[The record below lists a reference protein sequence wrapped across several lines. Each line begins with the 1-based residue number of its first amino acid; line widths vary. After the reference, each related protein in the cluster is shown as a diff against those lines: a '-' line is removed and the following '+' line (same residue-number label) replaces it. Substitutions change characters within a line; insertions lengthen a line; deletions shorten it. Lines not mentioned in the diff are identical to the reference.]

1 MSRVRAR
8 RVAPYERWD
17 RVSLFVQ
24 LAAVSSRISNA
35 EAPVNLLLCGPPG
48 DGKTKM
54 IMRVKE
60 HAPHVSMLS
69 DATYTGLI
77 YYLETV
83 RDNMSSTLVIPD
95 LGTLVGRK
103 LETAKQSIAT
113 LAMMCAEG
121 VGELR
126 VGKQVRDY
134 HFAKASV
141 ISAITL
147 DDVMQSYN
155 VVNQNAFLS
164 RVFLIDFDLEWSEL
178 QAMMD
183 RKLTGDRS
191 RLQPFPFPKVRR
203 NRDGTFKRYDVQVPK
218 RYLHL
223 PHEWWRELRQIRRD
237 RFFGFRSADAF
248 MTLLM
253 ASAYLRGAK
262 IVTRQDVQNVMLHVL
277 PLVRD
282 QIQFSKNGG

>member
-1 MSRVRAR
+1 MKQAKRI
-8 RVAPYERWD
+8 APYERWD

-48 DGKTKM
+48 DGKSKM
-54 IMRVKE
+54 VVRCKD

-69 DATYTGLI
+69 DATYMGLI

-83 RDNMSSTLVIPD
+83 RDNLSSTLVIPD
-95 LGTLVGRK
+95 LGTMVGRRI
-103 LETAKQSIAT
+103 ETAKQSIAT

-121 VGELR
+121 VGEIR

-134 HFAKASV
+134 RGARASV

-147 DDVMQSYN
+147 DDLTQAYN

-178 QAMMD
+178 QVMMD
-183 RKLTGDRS
+183 RKLSGDRS
-191 RLQPFPFPKVRR
+191 RLDPFAFAHVRH
-203 NRDGTFKRYDVQVPK
+203 NRDRSFKQYPIEVPK
-218 RYLHL
+218 RYLNL
-223 PHEWWRELRQIRRD
+223 PHDWWRTLRQLRRD
-237 RFFGFRSADAF
+237 RFFGFRSADSF
-248 MTLLM
+248 VTLLM
-253 ASAYLRGAK
+253 ASAYLRGANV
-262 IVTRQDVQNVMLHVL
+262 VTRTDVQIIERQIL
-277 PLVRD
+277 PLVED
-282 QIQFSKNGG
+282 QIQFAQPAGR